1 MRKTMTGV
9 AWTVASFALLV
20 IIWALYV
27 NIFNVEHFILPPPG
41 DVAAE
46 LVNQLATGQ
55 ILSQIAV
62 TTGETVIGFVAGV
75 VAGMTIGYL
84 VAHSEAVK
92 LTLMPFLI
100 FFQVAPKIALV
111 PIFIIWFG
119 LGIFSKL
126 FVVFS
131 MVFFPIALG
140 MIDGLNSIPSDMRDL
155 MKVLRA
161 SRSQTFFKLE
171 LRHAAPQLFA
181 ACKVGIVQALI
192 GATVAEWMS
201 GQSGLGY
208 VQTNAS
214 STFNTPLLMVGII
227 LTIVLGIVLYYV
239 IVLIEKRVCFWE
251 GEQQ

>member
-1 MRKTMTGV
+1 MRRTLTGI
-9 AWTVASFALLV
+9 AWAVASFALL
-20 IIWALYV
+20 ILIWALYV
-27 NIFNVEHFILPPPG
+27 SVFNVEHFILPPPI
-41 DVAAE
+41 DVAQE
-46 LVNQLATGQ
+46 LVDQLVSGE
-55 ILSQIAV
+55 IMPQIAV
-62 TTGETVIGFVAGV
+62 TAGETVAGFAAGL
-75 VAGMTIGYL
+75 VAGMLIGYL
-84 VAHSEAVK
+84 VAHSETAR

-119 LGIFSKL
+119 LGLFSKI

-140 MIDGLNSIPSDMRDL
+140 MIDGLNSIPPEMRDL
-155 MKVLRA
+155 MRVLRA
-161 SRSQTFFKLE
+161 NRLQTLLKLE

-227 LTIVLGIVLYYV
+227 LTIVLGIILYYAIALV
-239 IVLIEKRVCFWE
+239 EKRVCFWE
-251 GEQQ
+251 GE

>member
-1 MRKTMTGV
+1 MRKTLTGI
-9 AWTVASFALLV
+9 AWAVASFALL
-20 IIWALYV
+20 ILIWALYV
-27 NIFNVEHFILPPPG
+27 SVFNVEHFILPPPI
-41 DVAAE
+41 DVAQE
-46 LVNQLATGQ
+46 LVDQLVSGE
-55 ILSQIAV
+55 IVPQIAV
-62 TTGETVIGFVAGV
+62 TAGETVAGFAAGL
-75 VAGMTIGYL
+75 VAGMLIGYL
-84 VAHSEAVK
+84 VAHSETVR

-119 LGIFSKL
+119 LGLFSKI

-140 MIDGLNSIPSDMRDL
+140 MIDGLNSIPPEMRDL
-155 MKVLRA
+155 MRVLRA
-161 SRSQTFFKLE
+161 NRLQTLLKLE

-227 LTIVLGIVLYYV
+227 LTIVLGIILYYAIALV
-239 IVLIEKRVCFWE
+239 EKRVCFWE
-251 GEQQ
+251 GE

>member
-1 MRKTMTGV
+1 MRKTLTGI
-9 AWTVASFALLV
+9 AWAVASFALL
-20 IIWALYV
+20 ILIWALYV
-27 NIFNVEHFILPPPG
+27 SVFNVEHFILPPPI
-41 DVAAE
+41 DVAQE
-46 LVNQLATGQ
+46 LVDQLVSGE
-55 ILSQIAV
+55 IVPQIAV
-62 TTGETVIGFVAGV
+62 TAGETVAGFAAGL
-75 VAGMTIGYL
+75 VAGMLIGYL
-84 VAHSEAVK
+84 VAHSETVR

-119 LGIFSKL
+119 LGLFSKI

-140 MIDGLNSIPSDMRDL
+140 MIDGLNSIPPEMRDL
-155 MKVLRA
+155 MRVLRA
-161 SRSQTFFKLE
+161 NRLQTLFKLE

-227 LTIVLGIVLYYV
+227 LTIVLGIILYYAIALV
-239 IVLIEKRVCFWE
+239 EKRVCFWE
-251 GEQQ
+251 GE